1 MTATA
6 PVPTPAPT
14 DSGGS
19 GFGPK
24 LLVPVLVGP
33 LLNPIN
39 TTMVSVALA
48 PISRDLGI
56 GAAQAI
62 WLVAALYLASA
73 VAQPTMGKLAD
84 RFGPKKVFLSGLV
97 IVGVAGVVPEFLTGF
112 GGAVTARVL
121 IGIGTSS
128 AYPAALTT
136 LRQHSARIGKP
147 TPPLVL
153 GALSIT
159 SLVSAAAGPPLGG
172 ALIAAFGWHA
182 IFLVNVPLAVF
193 GIVVSLLWLPSDRLR
208 PQNDDDLPVLQA
220 LDPVGMLLMTGTVSA
235 LLVFLLD
242 LSAGLW
248 WLLGTAVVLL
258 VALVLWELRAVK
270 PFVDVRLLARNGAL
284 SRTYVRLFLVYLLA
298 YTMTYGFS
306 QWVQDVAGYS
316 SDAAGYI
323 QLPAAIV
330 AGIASFL
337 VARKTAVRGRSSPRP
352 WCRSSAACSCSCS
365 IRGPRGPARAHAGAV
380 RRPAGLRVGVEP
392 GGALPGRPRGVHR
405 HRGRALADE
414 RVHRRDR
421 GVLAHRRRVRDG
433 SHDAGPARARVGD
446 RGRRGRRERPD
457 DRRPRARPAA
467 GPLIEPVR
475 SRSAHAGAA
484 GAAQPKTQRTAS
496 IRGSLRFWLCAGAA
510 PRRRQCARAA
520 PPALMQPPRE
530 RGPTDGGDR
539 CLQADRWDTGRPAGT
554 AHVHD
559 HDQRA
564 AARPVP

>member
-1 MTATA
+1 MTTRRGDPRRPTRAAPPGRHDATPSQRQPTTSTATA
-6 PVPTPAPT
+6 STPVSPST
-14 DSGGS
+14 DPGGS

-73 VAQPTMGKLAD
+73 IAQPTMGKLAD
-84 RFGPKKVFLSGLV
+84 RFGPKKVFLTGLV
-97 IVGVAGVVPEFLTGF
+97 IVGIAGIVPEFLTGF
-112 GGAVTARVL
+112 GGAVFARVL

-182 IFLVNVPLAVF
+182 IFLVNVPLAAF
-193 GIVVSLLWLPSDRLR
+193 GIVVSALWLPSDKLR
-208 PQNDDDLPVLQA
+208 PRTDEDLPVLTA
-220 LDPVGMLLMTGTVSA
+220 LDPFGMLLMTGFVSA

-242 LSAGLW
+242 LSAGFW

-258 VALVLWELRAVK
+258 VALVLWELRAVR
-270 PFVDVRLLARNGAL
+270 PFVDVRMLARNGAL
-284 SRTYVRLFLVYLLA
+284 SRTYMRLFLVYLLA

-316 SDAAGYI
+316 SDVAGYM

-330 AGIASFL
+330 AGVASFL
-337 VARKTAVRGRSSPRP
+337 IARKTAVRGPLIVAAVVPIVGGLLLLLLHTGSPVFLLVLAP
-352 WCRSSAACSCSCS
+352 ALFGVPQALASVSNQAALY
-365 IRGPRGPARAHAGAV
+365 RVVPAEYIGTA
-380 RRPAGLRVGVEP
+380 AGLSRTSVYIGAIGASSLIGGVFGQAPTTPDLHVLAWVIVGV
-392 GGALPGRPRGVHR
+392 AVLLSVLTIAD
-405 HRGRALADE
+405 RAL
-414 RVHRRDR
+414 
-421 GVLAHRRRVRDG
+421 
-433 SHDAGPARARVGD
+433 S
-446 RGRRGRRERPD
+446 RPL
-457 DRRPRARPAA
+457 PR
-467 GPLIEPVR
+467 
-475 SRSAHAGAA
+475 
-484 GAAQPKTQRTAS
+484 
-496 IRGSLRFWLCAGAA
+496 
-510 PRRRQCARAA
+510 
-520 PPALMQPPRE
+520 
-530 RGPTDGGDR
+530 
-539 CLQADRWDTGRPAGT
+539 
-554 AHVHD
+554 
-559 HDQRA
+559 
-564 AARPVP
+564 

>member
-1 MTATA
+1 VGT
-6 PVPTPAPT
+6 
-14 DSGGS
+14 SGPEGS

-73 VAQPTMGKLAD
+73 IAQPTMGKLAD
-84 RFGPKKVFLSGLV
+84 RFGPKKVFLVGLV
-97 IVGVAGVVPEFLTGF
+97 IVGVAGLVPEVLTGF

-193 GIVVSLLWLPSDRLR
+193 GIVVAAMWLPSDRLR
-208 PQNDDDLPVLQA
+208 PRADEELPVLTA
-220 LDPVGMLLMTGTVSA
+220 LDPFGMLLMTGTVSA

-248 WLLGTAVVLL
+248 WLLGIAIVLL
-258 VALVLWELRAVK
+258 VALVLWELRATK
-270 PFVDVRLLARNGAL
+270 PFVDVRMLARNGAL
-284 SRTYVRLFLVYLLA
+284 SRTYARLFLVYLLA

-316 SDAAGYI
+316 SDVAGYL
-323 QLPAAIV
+323 QLPAAVV
-330 AGIASFL
+330 AGIASF
-337 VARKTAVRGRSSPRP
+337 VIARKTAVRAPLVV
-352 WCRSSAACSCSCS
+352 AAVVP
-365 IRGPRGPARAHAGAV
+365 IV
-380 RRPAGLRVGVEP
+380 
-392 GGALPGRPRGVHR
+392 GGALLLLLHAGSPLALLVLAPALFGVPQALASVSNQAALYRVVPAEYIGTAAGLSRTSVYIGAIAASSLIGGVFGQAPTTPDLHVL
-405 HRGRALADE
+405 GWVIVGVAVLLSVLTIVDRALARPE
-414 RVHRRDR
+414 
-421 GVLAHRRRVRDG
+421 
-433 SHDAGPARARVGD
+433 AR
-446 RGRRGRRERPD
+446 
-457 DRRPRARPAA
+457 
-467 GPLIEPVR
+467 
-475 SRSAHAGAA
+475 
-484 GAAQPKTQRTAS
+484 
-496 IRGSLRFWLCAGAA
+496 
-510 PRRRQCARAA
+510 
-520 PPALMQPPRE
+520 
-530 RGPTDGGDR
+530 
-539 CLQADRWDTGRPAGT
+539 
-554 AHVHD
+554 
-559 HDQRA
+559 
-564 AARPVP
+564 

>member
-1 MTATA
+1 MTTRRGDPRRPTRAAPPGRHDATPSQRQPTTSTATA
-6 PVPTPAPT
+6 STPVSPSTGP
-14 DSGGS
+14 GGS

-73 VAQPTMGKLAD
+73 IAQPTMGKLAD
-84 RFGPKKVFLSGLV
+84 RFGPKKVFLTGLV
-97 IVGVAGVVPEFLTGF
+97 IVGVAGIVPEFLTGF
-112 GGAVTARVL
+112 GGAVFARVL

-182 IFLVNVPLAVF
+182 IFLVNVPLAAF
-193 GIVVSLLWLPSDRLR
+193 GIVVSALWLPSDKLR
-208 PQNDDDLPVLQA
+208 PRTDEDLPVLTA
-220 LDPVGMLLMTGTVSA
+220 LDPFGMLLMTGFVSA

-258 VALVLWELRAVK
+258 VALVLWELRAVR
-270 PFVDVRLLARNGAL
+270 PFVDVRMLARNGAL
-284 SRTYVRLFLVYLLA
+284 SRTYMRLFLVYLLA

-316 SDAAGYI
+316 SDVAGYM

-330 AGIASFL
+330 AGVASFL
-337 VARKTAVRGRSSPRP
+337 IARKTAVRGPLIVAAVVPIVGGLLLLLLHTGSPVFLLVLAP
-352 WCRSSAACSCSCS
+352 ALFGVPQALASVSNQAALY
-365 IRGPRGPARAHAGAV
+365 RVVPAEYIGTA
-380 RRPAGLRVGVEP
+380 AGLSRTSVYIGAIGASSLIGGVFGQAPTTPDLHVLAWVIVGV
-392 GGALPGRPRGVHR
+392 AVLLSVLTIAD
-405 HRGRALADE
+405 RAL
-414 RVHRRDR
+414 
-421 GVLAHRRRVRDG
+421 
-433 SHDAGPARARVGD
+433 S
-446 RGRRGRRERPD
+446 RPL
-457 DRRPRARPAA
+457 PR
-467 GPLIEPVR
+467 
-475 SRSAHAGAA
+475 
-484 GAAQPKTQRTAS
+484 
-496 IRGSLRFWLCAGAA
+496 
-510 PRRRQCARAA
+510 
-520 PPALMQPPRE
+520 
-530 RGPTDGGDR
+530 
-539 CLQADRWDTGRPAGT
+539 
-554 AHVHD
+554 
-559 HDQRA
+559 
-564 AARPVP
+564 

>member
-1 MTATA
+1 M
-6 PVPTPAPT
+6 
-14 DSGGS
+14 
-19 GFGPK
+19 
-24 LLVPVLVGP
+24 PVLVGP

-84 RFGPKKVFLSGLV
+84 RFGPKKVFLTGLV
-97 IVGVAGVVPEFLTGF
+97 IVGVAGIVPEFLTGF
-112 GGAVTARVL
+112 GGAVFARVL

-136 LRQHSARIGKP
+136 LRQHSTRIGKP

-193 GIVVSLLWLPSDRLR
+193 GIVVSAMWLPSDRLR
-208 PQNDDDLPVLQA
+208 PREDEDVPVLTA
-220 LDPVGMLLMTGTVSA
+220 LDPFGMLLMTGTVSA

-258 VALVLWELRAVK
+258 VALVAWELRAAR
-270 PFVDVRLLARNGAL
+270 PFVDVRMLARNGAL
-284 SRTYVRLFLVYLLA
+284 SRTYVRLFLVYMLA

-316 SDAAGYI
+316 SDVAGYI
-323 QLPAAIV
+323 QLPAAVV
-330 AGIASFL
+330 AGVASFL
-337 VARKTAVRGRSSPRP
+337 IARKTAVRGPLVVAAVVPIVGGLLLLLLHTGSPVFLLVLAP
-352 WCRSSAACSCSCS
+352 ALFGVPQALASVSNQAALYRVVPAAS
-365 IRGPRGPARAHAGAV
+365 IGTA
-380 RRPAGLRVGVEP
+380 AGLSRTSVYIGAIAASSLIGGVFGQAPTTPDLHVLARVIVGV
-392 GGALPGRPRGVHR
+392 AVLLSVLTIAD
-405 HRGRALADE
+405 RALA
-414 RVHRRDR
+414 RP
-421 GVLAHRRRVRDG
+421 L
-433 SHDAGPARARVGD
+433 PA
-446 RGRRGRRERPD
+446 
-457 DRRPRARPAA
+457 PA
-467 GPLIEPVR
+467 
-475 SRSAHAGAA
+475 SRTS
-484 GAAQPKTQRTAS
+484 
-496 IRGSLRFWLCAGAA
+496 
-510 PRRRQCARAA
+510 
-520 PPALMQPPRE
+520 
-530 RGPTDGGDR
+530 
-539 CLQADRWDTGRPAGT
+539 
-554 AHVHD
+554 
-559 HDQRA
+559 
-564 AARPVP
+564 

>member
-14 DSGGS
+14 DGGGS

-84 RFGPKKVFLSGLV
+84 RFGPKKVFLTGLV

-193 GIVVSLLWLPSDRLR
+193 GIVVSALWLPSDRLR
-208 PQNDDDLPVLQA
+208 PRNADDLPVLQA
-220 LDPVGMLLMTGTVSA
+220 LDPVGMLLMTGAVSA

-248 WLLGTAVVLL
+248 WLLATAIVLL

-330 AGIASFL
+330 AGVASFL
-337 VARKTAVRGRSSPRP
+337 VARKTAVRGPLIAAAVVPIVGGLLLLLLDSGSPVALLVLTP
-352 WCRSSAACSCSCS
+352 ALFGVPQAFASVSNQAALY
-365 IRGPRGPARAHAGAV
+365 RVVPAEYIGTA
-380 RRPAGLRVGVEP
+380 AGLSRTSVYIGAIGASSLIGGVFGTAPTTPDLHVLAWVIVGV
-392 GGALPGRPRGVHR
+392 AVAASVLTIAD
-405 HRGRALADE
+405 RALA
-414 RVHRRDR
+414 
-421 GVLAHRRRVRDG
+421 GT
-433 SHDAGPARARVGD
+433 
-446 RGRRGRRERPD
+446 
-457 DRRPRARPAA
+457 
-467 GPLIEPVR
+467 
-475 SRSAHAGAA
+475 
-484 GAAQPKTQRTAS
+484 KTR
-496 IRGSLRFWLCAGAA
+496 
-510 PRRRQCARAA
+510 
-520 PPALMQPPRE
+520 
-530 RGPTDGGDR
+530 
-539 CLQADRWDTGRPAGT
+539 
-554 AHVHD
+554 
-559 HDQRA
+559 
-564 AARPVP
+564 

>member
-1 MTATA
+1 MTATT
-6 PVPTPAPT
+6 PVPVPAPAPT
-14 DSGGS
+14 DGGGS

-84 RFGPKKVFLSGLV
+84 RFGPKKVFLTGLV

-270 PFVDVRLLARNGAL
+270 PFVDVRMLARNGAL
-284 SRTYVRLFLVYLLA
+284 SRTYLRLFLVYLLA

-306 QWVQDVAGYS
+306 QWVQDVAGYP

-330 AGIASFL
+330 AGVASFL
-337 VARKTAVRGRSSPRP
+337 VARKTAVRGPLIAAAVVPIVGGLLLLLLDSGSPVALLVLTP
-352 WCRSSAACSCSCS
+352 ALFGVPQAFASVSNQAALY
-365 IRGPRGPARAHAGAV
+365 RVVPAEYIGTA
-380 RRPAGLRVGVEP
+380 AGLSRTSVYIGAIGASSLIGGVFGTAPTTADLHVLAWVIVGVAVAAS
-392 GGALPGRPRGVHR
+392 ALTIAD
-405 HRGRALADE
+405 RAL
-414 RVHRRDR
+414 
-421 GVLAHRRRVRDG
+421 
-433 SHDAGPARARVGD
+433 S
-446 RGRRGRRERPD
+446 RPD
-457 DRRPRARPAA
+457 
-467 GPLIEPVR
+467 V
-475 SRSAHAGAA
+475 
-484 GAAQPKTQRTAS
+484 
-496 IRGSLRFWLCAGAA
+496 
-510 PRRRQCARAA
+510 
-520 PPALMQPPRE
+520 
-530 RGPTDGGDR
+530 
-539 CLQADRWDTGRPAGT
+539 
-554 AHVHD
+554 V
-559 HDQRA
+559 
-564 AARPVP
+564 

>member
-1 MTATA
+1 M
-6 PVPTPAPT
+6 
-14 DSGGS
+14 
-19 GFGPK
+19 
-24 LLVPVLVGP
+24 LVGP

-39 TTMVSVALA
+39 TTMVSVALT

-73 VAQPTMGKLAD
+73 IAQPTMGKLAD
-84 RFGPKKVFLSGLV
+84 RFGPKKVFLTGLV
-97 IVGVAGVVPEFLTGF
+97 IVGIAGVVPEVLTGF

-193 GIVVSLLWLPSDRLR
+193 GIVVATLWLPSDRLR
-208 PQNDDDLPVLQA
+208 PREADELPVLQA
-220 LDPVGMLLMTGTVSA
+220 LDPLGMVLMTGTVSA

-248 WLLGTAVVLL
+248 WLLAVAVVLL
-258 VALVLWELRAVK
+258 VALVAWELRAVR

-284 SRTYVRLFLVYLLA
+284 SRTYGRLFLTYLLA

-306 QWVQDVAGYS
+306 QWVQDVAGYP
-316 SDAAGYI
+316 SDVAGYI

-330 AGIASFL
+330 AGVASFV
-337 VARKTAVRGRSSPRP
+337 VARK
-352 WCRSSAACSCSCS
+352 AA
-365 IRGPRGPARAHAGAV
+365 IRGPLVVAALVPIVGGVLLLFLHTGSPVVLLALTPALFGVPQALASVSNQAALYRLVPAAYIGTA
-380 RRPAGLRVGVEP
+380 AGLSRTAVYIGAIAASSLIGGVFGQAP
-392 GGALPGRPRGVHR
+392 TTPDLHVLAWVILGVAVLLTVLTLADR
-405 HRGRALADE
+405 RLRAADAGRA
-414 RVHRRDR
+414 
-421 GVLAHRRRVRDG
+421 
-433 SHDAGPARARVGD
+433 
-446 RGRRGRRERPD
+446 
-457 DRRPRARPAA
+457 
-467 GPLIEPVR
+467 
-475 SRSAHAGAA
+475 
-484 GAAQPKTQRTAS
+484 TA
-496 IRGSLRFWLCAGAA
+496 AA
-510 PRRRQCARAA
+510 PGSDA
-520 PPALMQPPRE
+520 E
-530 RGPTDGGDR
+530 
-539 CLQADRWDTGRPAGT
+539 
-554 AHVHD
+554 
-559 HDQRA
+559 
-564 AARPVP
+564 

>member
-1 MTATA
+1 M
-6 PVPTPAPT
+6 
-14 DSGGS
+14 
-19 GFGPK
+19 
-24 LLVPVLVGP
+24 PVLVGP

-73 VAQPTMGKLAD
+73 IAQPTMGKLAD
-84 RFGPKKVFLSGLV
+84 RFGPKKVFLTGLV
-97 IVGVAGVVPEFLTGF
+97 IVGIAGIVPEFLTGF
-112 GGAVTARVL
+112 GGAVFARVL

-182 IFLVNVPLAVF
+182 IFLVNVPLAAF
-193 GIVVSLLWLPSDRLR
+193 GIVVSALWLPSDKLR
-208 PQNDDDLPVLQA
+208 PRTDEDLPVLTA
-220 LDPVGMLLMTGTVSA
+220 LDPFGMLLMTGFVSA

-258 VALVLWELRAVK
+258 VALVLWELRAVR
-270 PFVDVRLLARNGAL
+270 PFVDVRMLARNGAL
-284 SRTYVRLFLVYLLA
+284 SRTYMRLFLVYLLA

-316 SDAAGYI
+316 SDVAGYM

-330 AGIASFL
+330 AGVASFL
-337 VARKTAVRGRSSPRP
+337 IARKTAVRGPLIVAAVVPIVGGLLLVLLHTGSPVFLLVLAP
-352 WCRSSAACSCSCS
+352 ALFGVPQALASVSNQAALY
-365 IRGPRGPARAHAGAV
+365 RVVPAEYIGTA
-380 RRPAGLRVGVEP
+380 AGLSRTSVYIGAIGASSLIGGVFGQAPTTPDLHVLAWVIVGV
-392 GGALPGRPRGVHR
+392 AVLLSVLTIAD
-405 HRGRALADE
+405 RAL
-414 RVHRRDR
+414 
-421 GVLAHRRRVRDG
+421 
-433 SHDAGPARARVGD
+433 S
-446 RGRRGRRERPD
+446 RPL
-457 DRRPRARPAA
+457 PR
-467 GPLIEPVR
+467 
-475 SRSAHAGAA
+475 
-484 GAAQPKTQRTAS
+484 
-496 IRGSLRFWLCAGAA
+496 
-510 PRRRQCARAA
+510 
-520 PPALMQPPRE
+520 
-530 RGPTDGGDR
+530 
-539 CLQADRWDTGRPAGT
+539 
-554 AHVHD
+554 
-559 HDQRA
+559 
-564 AARPVP
+564 

>member
-1 MTATA
+1 MHDAGRASSPSRRDHPARQATTSSSTTSSPDLDA
-6 PVPTPAPT
+6 TSG
-14 DSGGS
+14 SGGS

-84 RFGPKKVFLSGLV
+84 RFGPKKVFLTGLV

-172 ALIAAFGWHA
+172 ALIAAFGWHS

-193 GIVVSLLWLPSDRLR
+193 GIVVSALWLPSDRLR
-208 PQNDDDLPVLQA
+208 PRNDDDLPVLQA
-220 LDPVGMLLMTGTVSA
+220 LDPVGMLLMTGAVSA

-258 VALVLWELRAVK
+258 VALVLWELRATK

-323 QLPAAIV
+323 QLPAAVV
-330 AGIASFL
+330 AGVASFL
-337 VARKTAVRGRSSPRP
+337 VARRTAVRGPLIAAAVVPIAGGLLLLLLHTGSPVALLVLAP
-352 WCRSSAACSCSCS
+352 ALFGVPQAFASVSNQAALY
-365 IRGPRGPARAHAGAV
+365 RVVPAEYIGTA
-380 RRPAGLRVGVEP
+380 AGLSRTSVYIGAIGASSLIGGVFGTAPTTPDLHVLAWVIVGV
-392 GGALPGRPRGVHR
+392 AVAASVLTVAD
-405 HRGRALADE
+405 RALA
-414 RVHRRDR
+414 RAVTDR
-421 GVLAHRRRVRDG
+421 T
-433 SHDAGPARARVGD
+433 P
-446 RGRRGRRERPD
+446 
-457 DRRPRARPAA
+457 
-467 GPLIEPVR
+467 
-475 SRSAHAGAA
+475 SA
-484 GAAQPKTQRTAS
+484 
-496 IRGSLRFWLCAGAA
+496 
-510 PRRRQCARAA
+510 
-520 PPALMQPPRE
+520 
-530 RGPTDGGDR
+530 
-539 CLQADRWDTGRPAGT
+539 
-554 AHVHD
+554 
-559 HDQRA
+559 
-564 AARPVP
+564 

>member
-1 MTATA
+1 M
-6 PVPTPAPT
+6 
-14 DSGGS
+14 
-19 GFGPK
+19 
-24 LLVPVLVGP
+24 PVLVGP

-73 VAQPTMGKLAD
+73 IAQPTMGKLAD
-84 RFGPKKVFLSGLV
+84 RFGPKKVFLTGLV
-97 IVGVAGVVPEFLTGF
+97 IVGVAGIVPEFLTGF
-112 GGAVTARVL
+112 GGAVFARVL

-182 IFLVNVPLAVF
+182 IFLVNVPLAAF
-193 GIVVSLLWLPSDRLR
+193 GIVVSALWLPSDRLR
-208 PQNDDDLPVLQA
+208 PRTDEDLPVLTA
-220 LDPVGMLLMTGTVSA
+220 LDPFGMLLMTGFVSA

-258 VALVLWELRAVK
+258 VALVLWELRAVR
-270 PFVDVRLLARNGAL
+270 PFVDVRMLARNGAL
-284 SRTYVRLFLVYLLA
+284 SRTYMRLFLVYLLA

-316 SDAAGYI
+316 SDVAGYM

-330 AGIASFL
+330 AGVASFL
-337 VARKTAVRGRSSPRP
+337 IARKTAVRGPLIVAAVVPIVGGLLLLLLHTGSPVFLLVLAP
-352 WCRSSAACSCSCS
+352 ALFGVPQALASVSNQAALY
-365 IRGPRGPARAHAGAV
+365 RVVPAEYIGTA
-380 RRPAGLRVGVEP
+380 AGLSRTSVYIGAIGASSLIGGVFGQAPTTPDLHVLAWVIVGV
-392 GGALPGRPRGVHR
+392 AVLLSVLTIAD
-405 HRGRALADE
+405 RAL
-414 RVHRRDR
+414 
-421 GVLAHRRRVRDG
+421 
-433 SHDAGPARARVGD
+433 S
-446 RGRRGRRERPD
+446 RPL
-457 DRRPRARPAA
+457 PR
-467 GPLIEPVR
+467 
-475 SRSAHAGAA
+475 
-484 GAAQPKTQRTAS
+484 
-496 IRGSLRFWLCAGAA
+496 
-510 PRRRQCARAA
+510 
-520 PPALMQPPRE
+520 
-530 RGPTDGGDR
+530 
-539 CLQADRWDTGRPAGT
+539 
-554 AHVHD
+554 
-559 HDQRA
+559 
-564 AARPVP
+564 

>member
-14 DSGGS
+14 DGGGS

-84 RFGPKKVFLSGLV
+84 RFGPKKVFLTGLV

-193 GIVVSLLWLPSDRLR
+193 GIVVSALWLPSDRLR
-208 PQNDDDLPVLQA
+208 PRNADDLPVLQA
-220 LDPVGMLLMTGTVSA
+220 LDPVGMLLMTGAVSA

-242 LSAGLW
+242 LPAGLW
-248 WLLGTAVVLL
+248 WLLATAIVLL

-330 AGIASFL
+330 AGVASFL
-337 VARKTAVRGRSSPRP
+337 VARKTAVRGPLI
-352 WCRSSAACSCSCS
+352 AAAVVP
-365 IRGPRGPARAHAGAV
+365 IVGGLLLLLLHAGSPVALLV
-380 RRPAGLRVGVEP
+380 LTPALFGVPQAFASVSNQAALYRVVPAEYIGTAAGLSRTSVYIGAIGASSLIGGVFGTAPTTPDLHVLAWVIVGV
-392 GGALPGRPRGVHR
+392 AVAASVLTIAD
-405 HRGRALADE
+405 RALA
-414 RVHRRDR
+414 
-421 GVLAHRRRVRDG
+421 GT
-433 SHDAGPARARVGD
+433 
-446 RGRRGRRERPD
+446 
-457 DRRPRARPAA
+457 
-467 GPLIEPVR
+467 
-475 SRSAHAGAA
+475 
-484 GAAQPKTQRTAS
+484 KT
-496 IRGSLRFWLCAGAA
+496 
-510 PRRRQCARAA
+510 
-520 PPALMQPPRE
+520 
-530 RGPTDGGDR
+530 
-539 CLQADRWDTGRPAGT
+539 
-554 AHVHD
+554 H
-559 HDQRA
+559 
-564 AARPVP
+564 

>member
-1 MTATA
+1 MTTRRGDPRRPTRAAPPGRHDATPSQRQPTTSTATA
-6 PVPTPAPT
+6 PTPVSPST
-14 DSGGS
+14 GPGGS

-73 VAQPTMGKLAD
+73 IAQPTMGKLAD
-84 RFGPKKVFLSGLV
+84 RFGPKKVFLTGLV
-97 IVGVAGVVPEFLTGF
+97 IVGIAGIVPEFLTGF
-112 GGAVTARVL
+112 GGAVFARVL

-182 IFLVNVPLAVF
+182 IFLVNVPLAAF
-193 GIVVSLLWLPSDRLR
+193 GIVVSALWLPSDRLR
-208 PQNDDDLPVLQA
+208 PRTDEDLPVLTA
-220 LDPVGMLLMTGTVSA
+220 LDPFGMLLMTGFVSA

-258 VALVLWELRAVK
+258 VALVLWELRAVR
-270 PFVDVRLLARNGAL
+270 PFVNVRMLARNGAL
-284 SRTYVRLFLVYLLA
+284 SRTYMRLFLVYLLA

-316 SDAAGYI
+316 SDVAGYM

-330 AGIASFL
+330 AGVASFL
-337 VARKTAVRGRSSPRP
+337 IARKTAVRGPLIVAAVVPIVGGLLLLLLHTGSPVFLLVLAP
-352 WCRSSAACSCSCS
+352 ALFGVPQALASVSNQAALY
-365 IRGPRGPARAHAGAV
+365 RVVPAEYIGTA
-380 RRPAGLRVGVEP
+380 AGLSRTSVYIGAIGASSLIGGVFGQAPTTPDLHVLAWVIVGV
-392 GGALPGRPRGVHR
+392 AVLLSVLTIAD
-405 HRGRALADE
+405 RAL
-414 RVHRRDR
+414 
-421 GVLAHRRRVRDG
+421 
-433 SHDAGPARARVGD
+433 S
-446 RGRRGRRERPD
+446 RPL
-457 DRRPRARPAA
+457 PR
-467 GPLIEPVR
+467 
-475 SRSAHAGAA
+475 
-484 GAAQPKTQRTAS
+484 
-496 IRGSLRFWLCAGAA
+496 
-510 PRRRQCARAA
+510 
-520 PPALMQPPRE
+520 
-530 RGPTDGGDR
+530 
-539 CLQADRWDTGRPAGT
+539 
-554 AHVHD
+554 
-559 HDQRA
+559 
-564 AARPVP
+564 

>member
-1 MTATA
+1 M
-6 PVPTPAPT
+6 
-14 DSGGS
+14 
-19 GFGPK
+19 
-24 LLVPVLVGP
+24 PVLVGP

-73 VAQPTMGKLAD
+73 IAQPTMGKLAD
-84 RFGPKKVFLSGLV
+84 RFGPKKVFLTGLV
-97 IVGVAGVVPEFLTGF
+97 IVGIAGIVPEFLTGF
-112 GGAVTARVL
+112 GGAVFARVL

-182 IFLVNVPLAVF
+182 IFLVNVPLAAF
-193 GIVVSLLWLPSDRLR
+193 GIVVSALWLPSDRLR
-208 PQNDDDLPVLQA
+208 PRTDEDLPVLTA
-220 LDPVGMLLMTGTVSA
+220 LDPFGMLLMTGFVSA

-258 VALVLWELRAVK
+258 VALVLWELRAVR
-270 PFVDVRLLARNGAL
+270 PFVDVRMLARNGAL
-284 SRTYVRLFLVYLLA
+284 SRTYMRLFLVYLLA

-316 SDAAGYI
+316 SDVAGYM

-330 AGIASFL
+330 AGVASFL
-337 VARKTAVRGRSSPRP
+337 IARKTAVRGPLIVAAVVPIVGGLLLLLLHTGSPVFLLVLAP
-352 WCRSSAACSCSCS
+352 ALFGVPQALASVSNQAALY
-365 IRGPRGPARAHAGAV
+365 RVVPAEYIGTA
-380 RRPAGLRVGVEP
+380 AGLSRTSVYIGAIGASSLIGGVFGQAPTTPDLHVLAWVIVGV
-392 GGALPGRPRGVHR
+392 AVLLSVLTIAD
-405 HRGRALADE
+405 RAL
-414 RVHRRDR
+414 
-421 GVLAHRRRVRDG
+421 
-433 SHDAGPARARVGD
+433 S
-446 RGRRGRRERPD
+446 RPL
-457 DRRPRARPAA
+457 PR
-467 GPLIEPVR
+467 
-475 SRSAHAGAA
+475 
-484 GAAQPKTQRTAS
+484 
-496 IRGSLRFWLCAGAA
+496 
-510 PRRRQCARAA
+510 
-520 PPALMQPPRE
+520 
-530 RGPTDGGDR
+530 
-539 CLQADRWDTGRPAGT
+539 
-554 AHVHD
+554 
-559 HDQRA
+559 
-564 AARPVP
+564 

>member
-1 MTATA
+1 M
-6 PVPTPAPT
+6 
-14 DSGGS
+14 
-19 GFGPK
+19 
-24 LLVPVLVGP
+24 LVPVLVGP

-84 RFGPKKVFLSGLV
+84 RFGPKKVFLTGLV
-97 IVGVAGVVPEFLTGF
+97 IVGVAGLVPEFLTGF

-147 TPPLVL
+147 TPSLVL

-193 GIVVSLLWLPSDRLR
+193 GIVVSVLWLPSDRLR
-208 PQNDDDLPVLQA
+208 PRTDDDLPVLTA

-258 VALVLWELRAVK
+258 VALVVWELRAVK
-270 PFVDVRLLARNGAL
+270 PFVDVRMLARNGAL
-284 SRTYVRLFLVYLLA
+284 SRTYLRLFLVYLLA

-306 QWVQDVAGYS
+306 QWVQDVAGYP
-316 SDAAGYI
+316 SDVAGYL
-323 QLPAAIV
+323 QLPAAVV
-330 AGIASFL
+330 AGVASFL
-337 VARKTAVRGRSSPRP
+337 VARKTAVRGPLIAAAVVPIVGGLLLLLLHTGSPVVLLLLAP
-352 WCRSSAACSCSCS
+352 ALFGVPQALASVSNQAALY
-365 IRGPRGPARAHAGAV
+365 RVVPAEYIGTA
-380 RRPAGLRVGVEP
+380 AGLSRTSVYIGAIGASSLIGGVFGTAPTTPDLHVLAWVIVGV
-392 GGALPGRPRGVHR
+392 AVLASVLTIAD
-405 HRGRALADE
+405 RALS
-414 RVHRRDR
+414 RPQ
-421 GVLAHRRRVRDG
+421 
-433 SHDAGPARARVGD
+433 AG
-446 RGRRGRRERPD
+446 
-457 DRRPRARPAA
+457 
-467 GPLIEPVR
+467 
-475 SRSAHAGAA
+475 
-484 GAAQPKTQRTAS
+484 
-496 IRGSLRFWLCAGAA
+496 
-510 PRRRQCARAA
+510 
-520 PPALMQPPRE
+520 
-530 RGPTDGGDR
+530 
-539 CLQADRWDTGRPAGT
+539 
-554 AHVHD
+554 
-559 HDQRA
+559 
-564 AARPVP
+564 

>member
-6 PVPTPAPT
+6 STPAPPTT
-14 DSGGS
+14 DRSGS

-73 VAQPTMGKLAD
+73 IAQPTMGKLAD
-84 RFGPKKVFLSGLV
+84 RFGPKKVFLTGLV
-97 IVGVAGVVPEFLTGF
+97 IVGIAGVVPEVLTGF
-112 GGAVTARVL
+112 GGAVFARVL

-193 GIVVSLLWLPSDRLR
+193 GIVVSALWLPSDRLR
-208 PQNDDDLPVLQA
+208 PRNDEDLPVLTA
-220 LDPVGMLLMTGTVSA
+220 LDPFGMLLMTGTVSA

-248 WLLGTAVVLL
+248 WLLGVAVVLL
-258 VALVLWELRAVK
+258 VALVLWELRAVR
-270 PFVDVRLLARNGAL
+270 PFVDVRMLAHNGAL

-306 QWVQDVAGYS
+306 QWVQDVAGYP
-316 SDAAGYI
+316 SDVAGYL
-323 QLPAAIV
+323 QLPAAVV
-330 AGIASFL
+330 AGVASFL
-337 VARKTAVRGRSSPRP
+337 IARKTAVRGPLVVAAVVPIVGGLLLLLLHSGSPVALLVLAP
-352 WCRSSAACSCSCS
+352 ALFGVPQALASVSNQAALYRVVPSEY
-365 IRGPRGPARAHAGAV
+365 IGTA
-380 RRPAGLRVGVEP
+380 AGLSRTSVYIGAIAASSLIGGVFGQAPTTPDLHVLAWVIVGV
-392 GGALPGRPRGVHR
+392 AVLLSVLTIAD
-405 HRGRALADE
+405 RALA
-414 RVHRRDR
+414 
-421 GVLAHRRRVRDG
+421 
-433 SHDAGPARARVGD
+433 
-446 RGRRGRRERPD
+446 
-457 DRRPRARPAA
+457 
-467 GPLIEPVR
+467 EP
-475 SRSAHAGAA
+475 
-484 GAAQPKTQRTAS
+484 
-496 IRGSLRFWLCAGAA
+496 A
-510 PRRRQCARAA
+510 PR
-520 PPALMQPPRE
+520 
-530 RGPTDGGDR
+530 
-539 CLQADRWDTGRPAGT
+539 
-554 AHVHD
+554 
-559 HDQRA
+559 
-564 AARPVP
+564 

>member
-1 MTATA
+1 MTRAAPPGPHDATTSRRQHPTSSATA
-6 PVPTPAPT
+6 STPIAPAT
-14 DSGGS
+14 DPKGS

-73 VAQPTMGKLAD
+73 IAQPTMGKLSD
-84 RFGPKKVFLSGLV
+84 RFGPKKVFLTGLV
-97 IVGVAGVVPEFLTGF
+97 IVGVAGVVPEVLTGF
-112 GGAVTARVL
+112 GGAVFARVL

-182 IFLVNVPLAVF
+182 IFLVNVPLAAF
-193 GIVVSLLWLPSDRLR
+193 GIVVSALWLPSDRLR
-208 PQNDDDLPVLQA
+208 PRNDEDLPVLTA
-220 LDPVGMLLMTGTVSA
+220 LDPFGMLLMTGFVSA

-248 WLLGTAVVLL
+248 WLLGVAIVLL
-258 VALVLWELRAVK
+258 VALVLWERRAVR
-270 PFVDVRLLARNGAL
+270 PFVDVRMLARNGAL
-284 SRTYVRLFLVYLLA
+284 SRTYVRLFLTYLLA

-316 SDAAGYI
+316 SDVAGYM
-323 QLPAAIV
+323 QLPAAVV
-330 AGIASFL
+330 AGVASFL
-337 VARKTAVRGRSSPRP
+337 IARKSAVRGPLVV
-352 WCRSSAACSCSCS
+352 AAVVP
-365 IRGPRGPARAHAGAV
+365 IVGGLLLLLLHAGSPVYLLVLAPALFGV
-380 RRPAGLRVGVEP
+380 PQALASVSNQAALYRVVPSEYIGTAAGLSRTSVYIGAIGASSLIGGVFGQAPTTPDLHVLAWVIVGVA
-392 GGALPGRPRGVHR
+392 ALLSVLTIAD
-405 HRGRALADE
+405 RALA
-414 RVHRRDR
+414 
-421 GVLAHRRRVRDG
+421 
-433 SHDAGPARARVGD
+433 
-446 RGRRGRRERPD
+446 RPL
-457 DRRPRARPAA
+457 PR
-467 GPLIEPVR
+467 
-475 SRSAHAGAA
+475 
-484 GAAQPKTQRTAS
+484 
-496 IRGSLRFWLCAGAA
+496 
-510 PRRRQCARAA
+510 
-520 PPALMQPPRE
+520 
-530 RGPTDGGDR
+530 
-539 CLQADRWDTGRPAGT
+539 
-554 AHVHD
+554 
-559 HDQRA
+559 
-564 AARPVP
+564 

>member
-1 MTATA
+1 VGT
-6 PVPTPAPT
+6 
-14 DSGGS
+14 SGPEGS

-73 VAQPTMGKLAD
+73 IAQPTMGKLAD
-84 RFGPKKVFLSGLV
+84 RFGPKKVFLVGLV
-97 IVGVAGVVPEFLTGF
+97 IVGVAGLVPEVLTGF

-182 IFLVNVPLAVF
+182 IFLVNVPLAAF
-193 GIVVSLLWLPSDRLR
+193 GIVVAAMWLPSDRLR
-208 PQNDDDLPVLQA
+208 PRADEELPVLTA
-220 LDPVGMLLMTGTVSA
+220 LDPFGMLLMTGTVSA

-248 WLLGTAVVLL
+248 WLLAVAIVLL
-258 VALVLWELRAVK
+258 VALVLWELRATK
-270 PFVDVRLLARNGAL
+270 PFVDVRMLARNGAL
-284 SRTYVRLFLVYLLA
+284 SRTYARLFLVYLLA

-316 SDAAGYI
+316 SDVAGYL
-323 QLPAAIV
+323 QLPAAVV
-330 AGIASFL
+330 AGIASF
-337 VARKTAVRGRSSPRP
+337 VIARKTAVRAPLVV
-352 WCRSSAACSCSCS
+352 AAVVP
-365 IRGPRGPARAHAGAV
+365 IV
-380 RRPAGLRVGVEP
+380 
-392 GGALPGRPRGVHR
+392 GGALLLLLHAGSPLALLVLAPALFGVPQALASVSNQAALYRVVPAEYIGIAAGLSRTSVYIGAIAASSLIGGVFGQAPTTPDLHVL
-405 HRGRALADE
+405 GWVIVGVAVLLSVLTIVDRALARPE
-414 RVHRRDR
+414 
-421 GVLAHRRRVRDG
+421 
-433 SHDAGPARARVGD
+433 AR
-446 RGRRGRRERPD
+446 
-457 DRRPRARPAA
+457 
-467 GPLIEPVR
+467 
-475 SRSAHAGAA
+475 
-484 GAAQPKTQRTAS
+484 
-496 IRGSLRFWLCAGAA
+496 
-510 PRRRQCARAA
+510 
-520 PPALMQPPRE
+520 
-530 RGPTDGGDR
+530 
-539 CLQADRWDTGRPAGT
+539 
-554 AHVHD
+554 
-559 HDQRA
+559 
-564 AARPVP
+564 